1 MKMEIPAAVAD
12 ILGKLQA
19 NGFEAYAVG
28 GCVRDALLGRE
39 PEDWDITTSALPQ
52 EVKKIFRRTIDTGIE
67 HGTVTVMIDKT
78 GYEVTTYRIDGDY
91 EDSRHP
97 KDITFTASLKEDLK
111 RRDFTINAMAYN
123 PQEGLV
129 DIFGG
134 QEELEKGIIR
144 CVGSAR
150 ERFDEDALRILR
162 AVRFAGQLG
171 FEIEEETKQAIPE
184 KAAALTRISAE
195 RIRVELDKLLVSSHP
210 EKLLVASETDILKYV
225 LPEYDVMLRTP
236 QNNPH
241 HIYSVGK
248 HCMKAL
254 QCVNEYCLAN
264 EIDRKQRS
272 VLSWVMLLHD
282 AGKPEMKT
290 TDFAGID
297 HFKGHAEVSAKLAH
311 NILRRLKFDNQTI
324 SLVTRLIK
332 WHDYRFTPEEK
343 HMRRAANRIGVDIMD
358 LLFIVETMD
367 VRAQNPETWE
377 AKLSIIQKAEE
388 IYQEI
393 LKKQQCLNL
402 KDLAVNGG
410 DLMREGY
417 QAGPKLGEILNY
429 LLECVLENPEQN
441 QKETLLRLTKEK
453 FQ

>member
-134 QEELEKGIIR
+134 QEDLEKGIIR

>member
-12 ILGKLQA
+12 ILEKLQA

-134 QEELEKGIIR
+134 QEDLEKGIIR